1 MGEDVHFNRRRLLQA
16 ALVAGLILVVILS
29 LPIALAPQVKQRL
42 LDAVGEEFGSQV
54 EVASLSVSVLPLP
67 RLTGTGLVL
76 RHKSRTDV
84 PPLVKVASFSADA
97 GVFGLIF
104 RPLRLR
110 RVHLKGLEINVP
122 PGGMHIDGPD
132 DCRPDA
138 TSPGK
143 PSDKKLTPDKAPEAG
158 LAVPASGGKRSP
170 LVIGELIS
178 DGAVLQLLR
187 RTPGKAPRV
196 FTIRQLTMQE
206 VGAETPWPFRAEL
219 TNPTP
224 PGTIHTQGTFGPW
237 NADDPS
243 KTPLGAEYRF
253 SDANLGDFDGIQGI
267 LNSTGAFK
275 GVLERIDVNGRASV
289 PEFALSDVKQ
299 PVPLETV
306 FHSIVDGTSGDTL
319 LQPVD
324 ATFLN
329 TKIHASGGV
338 VEREGEKG
346 RTVQLDVVMNEA
358 RLEDVLRLAVKSR
371 EPPMNGALKVTALLV
386 IPPGDRDVIDKLRL
400 DGRFDVATAQFTKAQ
415 LQAKVDE
422 FSTKARG
429 VRDDTPDPVVSNF
442 QGKFTMREGVIH
454 FSSVSFAMP
463 GARVDVAGRYTMASE
478 ALDFRGT
485 VRLDAKL
492 SKLTTGVKSFFLK
505 LVDGLVR
512 DDDITII
519 PITVSGTAGQPKV
532 KLDVGKVFKRG

>member
-1 MGEDVHFNRRRLLQA
+1 MPFNRRRLRQA
-16 ALVAGLILVVILS
+16 ALVAVAILIVILT
-29 LPIALAPQVKQRL
+29 LPIALAPRVKQRL
-42 LDAVGEEFGSQV
+42 LDAVGERFESQV
-54 EVASLSVSVLPLP
+54 EVATLSVSVLPP

-76 RHKSRTDV
+76 RHKHRTDV
-84 PPLVKVASFSADA
+84 PPLVKVASFSAEA
-97 GVFGLIF
+97 SVFGLIF

-110 RVHLKGLEINVP
+110 RVQLQGLEINVP
-122 PGGMHIDGPD
+122 PGGMHIDDPGES
-132 DCRPDA
+132 RA
-138 TSPGK
+138 QGASPVK
-143 PSDKKLTPDKAPEAG
+143 PSGDKPTPAKAPEAG
-158 LAVPASGGKRSP
+158 SATAESGRKRSP
-170 LVIGELIS
+170 IVIGELIS
-178 DGAVLQLLR
+178 DGAVLNILR

-196 FTIRQLTMQE
+196 FTIRQLAMQE
-206 VGAETPWPFRAEL
+206 VGADTPWPFRAEL

-243 KTPLGAEYRF
+243 QTPLGADYRF
-253 SDANLGDFDGIQGI
+253 SDADLGVFDGIQGI

-289 PEFALSDVKQ
+289 PQFALSDVKQ

-329 TKIHASGGV
+329 TKIHATGGV

-346 RTVQLDVVMNEA
+346 RTVKLDVVMNEA

-371 EPPMNGALKVTALLV
+371 EPPMNGALKVTATLV
-386 IPPGDRDVIDKLRL
+386 IPPGHRDVIDKLRL
-400 DGRFDVATAQFTKAQ
+400 DGRFDVATATFTKEQ
-415 LQAKVDE
+415 IQAKVEE

-442 QGKFTMREGVIH
+442 QGRFAMRDGVIH

-463 GARVDVAGRYTMASE
+463 GARVDVAGSYGMASE

-485 VRLDAKL
+485 VKLDAKL

-505 LVDGLVR
+505 MVDGLVR
-512 DDDITII
+512 HDDITII
-519 PITVSGTAGQPKV
+519 PITIGGTAGQPKI
-532 KLDVGKVFKRG
+532 KLDVGKVFKRN